1 MVGTGEGMHV
11 DGDCSSELIR
21 DPGCEMRDMNALARV
36 PNPVS
41 RIPHLCPTFAPSS
54 IQRERFMSDAI
65 KHECGLAFIR
75 LRKPF
80 SYYQQQYGTV
90 LWGLNKLYLLMEKQH
105 NRGQDGA
112 GVATVKLDVEPGY
125 PFMQRIR
132 SNAPQAIA
140 DIFQQIG
147 KEIDELEQY
156 HPNIRNHPGL
166 MKGHVKFLG
175 EILLG
180 HLRYGTQ
187 GKNKLEYCHPFINR
201 DTIPSRNLALAG
213 NFNIVNSDEL
223 FALVGKEPHPTIR
236 FSDLAAM
243 IEVMHTFL
251 CKEDDASPEH
261 LDIKKVLRK
270 TLPLFDGGFHV
281 AGMTGNG
288 IGFVFRD
295 RHGIRPSYYY
305 INDEVVVAASE
316 RAAIRTTFNVG
327 ENEVQE
333 LMPGQV
339 LIVDEK
345 GDIQVAQ
352 ILEPGERKACSFE
365 RIYFSRG
372 SDEKIYKERKAL
384 GYHLSEPV
392 LNAIDHDL
400 KNTIFSF
407 IPNTAETAFYGMIK
421 GMEEYMN
428 KIKVERIMSWDKDFD
443 QTRLEEMINR
453 RIRIE
458 KIAIKDVK
466 MRTFITEDSN
476 RNEMVQHVYDVTYGT
491 VRPGEDTLVVI
502 DDSIVRG
509 TTLKESIIRM
519 LGRLKPKRIIVVS
532 SSPQIRY
539 PDCYG
544 IDMSKMGDFI
554 AFNAAVELMKERG
567 KMDCLKEMLDRCKE
581 LQRTGQLH
589 SENVVQKLYKQFTA
603 EEISARI
610 AQLIT
615 PAGLDIPVDVIFQ
628 KIEDLHKACPSN
640 LGDWYFTGNYPT
652 PGGNK
657 VVNKAFM
664 NYMEGKNVRG
674 Y

>member
-1 MVGTGEGMHV
+1 
-11 DGDCSSELIR
+11 
-21 DPGCEMRDMNALARV
+21 
-36 PNPVS
+36 
-41 RIPHLCPTFAPSS
+41 
-54 IQRERFMSDAI
+54 MSDPI

-75 LRKPF
+75 LRKSF

-112 GVATVKLDVEPGY
+112 GIAAVKLNVEPGY
-125 PFMQRIR
+125 PYLNRMR
-132 SNAPQAIA
+132 SNAPQAIS

-147 KEIDELEQY
+147 NELAELEEY
-156 HPNIRNHPGL
+156 HPEIKNHPGL
-166 MKGHVKFLG
+166 MKGHLKFLG
-175 EILLG
+175 ELLLG

-201 DTIPSRNLALAG
+201 DTIPARNLALAG

-223 FALVGKEPHPTIR
+223 FELIGKEPHHTVR

-243 IEVMHTFL
+243 IELMHTFL
-251 CKEDDASPEH
+251 CKEDEASPGQM
-261 LDIKKVLRK
+261 DIKKVLKK
-270 TLPLFDGGFHV
+270 TLPLMDGGFHV
-281 AGMTGNG
+281 GGVTGNG

-295 RHGIRPSYYY
+295 AHGIRPSYYY

-327 ENEVQE
+327 ENEIKE
-333 LMPGQV
+333 LMPGQA
-339 LIVDEK
+339 LIINEK
-345 GDIQVAQ
+345 GEIEITQ
-352 ILEPGERKACSFE
+352 ILEPKERKACSFE

-384 GYHLSEPV
+384 GYNLSEPV
-392 LNAIDHDL
+392 LNAINHDL

-407 IPNTAETAFYGMIK
+407 IPNTAETAFLGMVK
-421 GMEEYMN
+421 GMEAYLN
-428 KIKVERIMSWDKDFD
+428 KVKIERILSWEKEYDAEK
-443 QTRLEEMINR
+443 LSEMVNR

-466 MRTFITEDSN
+466 MRTFITEDAG
-476 RNEMVQHVYDVTYGT
+476 RNEMVQHVYDITYGT

-554 AFNAAVELMKERG
+554 AFNAAVELMKEQG
-567 KMDCLKEMLDRCKE
+567 KESYLKELLEICKD
-581 LQRTGQLH
+581 LQRNNQLH
-589 SENVVQKLYKQFTA
+589 TENVVKHLYKQFTA
-603 EEISARI
+603 EEISAKI
-610 AQLIT
+610 ARLIT
-615 PAGLDIPVDVIFQ
+615 PPGLDIPVDVIFQ
-628 KIEDLHKACPSN
+628 TIEDLHKSCPNN

-657 VVNKAFM
+657 VVNKAFI

>member
-1 MVGTGEGMHV
+1 
-11 DGDCSSELIR
+11 
-21 DPGCEMRDMNALARV
+21 
-36 PNPVS
+36 
-41 RIPHLCPTFAPSS
+41 
-54 IQRERFMSDAI
+54 
-65 KHECGLAFIR
+65 
-75 LRKPF
+75 
-80 SYYQQQYGTV
+80 
-90 LWGLNKLYLLMEKQH
+90 MEKQH

-112 GVATVKLDVEPGY
+112 GIATVKLDVEPGY
-125 PFMQRIR
+125 PFMNRLR
-132 SNAPQAIA
+132 SNAQQAIA

-147 KEIDELEQY
+147 KEIEELEKY
-156 HPNIRNHPGL
+156 HPDIKSHPGL
-166 MKGHVKFLG
+166 MKGHVAFLG
-175 EILLG
+175 ELLLG

-201 DTIPSRNLALAG
+201 DTIPARNLALAG

-223 FALVGKEPHPTIR
+223 YTLIGKEPHPNVR

-243 IEVMHTFL
+243 IELMHTHL
-251 CKEDDASPEH
+251 CEEDETSPEKM
-261 LDIKKVLRK
+261 DIKKVLQK
-270 TLPLFDGGFHV
+270 TLPHLDGGFHV
-281 AGMTGNG
+281 GGVTGNG

-295 RHGIRPSYYY
+295 AHGIRPSYYY

-333 LMPGQV
+333 LKPGQA
-339 LIVDEK
+339 LIVSET
-345 GDIQVAQ
+345 GEIEIAQ
-352 ILEPGERKACSFE
+352 ILEPKERKACSFE

-384 GYHLSEPV
+384 GYNLSEPV
-392 LNAIDHDL
+392 LHAIDHDL

-407 IPNTAETAFYGMIK
+407 IPNTAETAFYGMLK
-421 GMEEYMN
+421 GMENYLN
-428 KIKVERIMSWDKDFD
+428 KVKLERILSWGKDYD
-443 QTRLEEMINR
+443 DEKLAEMINR
-453 RIRIE
+453 RIRVE

-466 MRTFITEDSN
+466 MRTFITEDVS
-476 RNEMVQHVYDVTYGT
+476 RNEMVQHVYDITYGT
-491 VRPGEDTLVVI
+491 VRPGLDTLVVI

-519 LGRLKPKRIIVVS
+519 LGRLQPKGIVVVS

-554 AFNAAVELMKERG
+554 AFNAAVELLKERN
-567 KMDCLKEMLDRCKE
+567 KYSLLNDLLDKCKE
-581 LQRTGQLH
+581 LESNDQLET
-589 SENVVQKLYKQFTA
+589 ENVVKQLYKQFTA
-603 EEISARI
+603 EEISSKI
-610 AQLIT
+610 AKLIT
-615 PAGLDIPVDVIFQ
+615 PPELNIPVKVIFQ
-628 KIEDLHKACPSN
+628 TIEDLHKACPGN

>member
-1 MVGTGEGMHV
+1 M
-11 DGDCSSELIR
+11 
-21 DPGCEMRDMNALARV
+21 
-36 PNPVS
+36 
-41 RIPHLCPTFAPSS
+41 
-54 IQRERFMSDAI
+54 
-65 KHECGLAFIR
+65 
-75 LRKPF
+75 
-80 SYYQQQYGTV
+80 
-90 LWGLNKLYLLMEKQH
+90 WGLNKLYLLMEKQH

-112 GVATVKLDVEPGY
+112 GVAAVKLNVEPGY

-147 KEIDELEQY
+147 REIEDLEQY
-156 HPNIRNHPGL
+156 HPDIRNHPGL

-175 EILLG
+175 ELLLG

-201 DTIPSRNLALAG
+201 DTMPSRNIALAG

-223 FALVGKEPHPTIR
+223 FSLVGKEPHPNIR

-243 IEVMHTFL
+243 IEVIHTFL
-251 CKEDDASPEH
+251 CREDETSPGNP
-261 LDIKKVLRK
+261 DIKRVLRK

-281 AGMTGNG
+281 GGFTGNG
-288 IGFVFRD
+288 TAFVFRD
-295 RHGIRPSYYY
+295 AHGIRPSYYY

-327 ENEVQE
+327 ENEVKE
-333 LMPGQV
+333 LMPGHA

-345 GDIQVAQ
+345 GEIEIAQ
-352 ILEPGERKACSFE
+352 ILPPKERKACSFE

-372 SDEKIYKERKAL
+372 SDEKIYRERNLL

-407 IPNTAETAFYGMIK
+407 IPNTAETAFYGMLK
-421 GMEEYMN
+421 GMEDYLN
-428 KIKVERIMSWDKDFD
+428 KVKIERILSWGNDYDAEK
-443 QTRLEEMINR
+443 LSEMVNR

-466 MRTFITEDSN
+466 MRTFITEDVS
-476 RNEMVQHVYDVTYGT
+476 RNEMVQHVYDITYGT
-491 VRPGEDTLVVI
+491 VRAGQDTLVVI

-519 LGRLKPKRIIVVS
+519 LARLQPKRIVIVS

-567 KMDCLKEMLDRCKE
+567 KMDCLQELWDKCKD
-581 LQRTGQLH
+581 LNRNNQLH
-589 SENVVQKLYKQFTA
+589 TENVVKQLYKTFTA
-603 EEISARI
+603 EEISAKI

-615 PAGLDIPVDVIFQ
+615 PKGLAIPVDVIFQ
-628 KIEDLHKACPSN
+628 RIEDLHKACPNN
-640 LGDWYFTGNYPT
+640 LGDWYFTGDYPT

-664 NYMEGKNVRG
+664 NYMEGRNVRG

>member
-1 MVGTGEGMHV
+1 
-11 DGDCSSELIR
+11 
-21 DPGCEMRDMNALARV
+21 
-36 PNPVS
+36 
-41 RIPHLCPTFAPSS
+41 
-54 IQRERFMSDAI
+54 
-65 KHECGLAFIR
+65 
-75 LRKPF
+75 
-80 SYYQQQYGTV
+80 
-90 LWGLNKLYLLMEKQH
+90 MEKQH

-112 GVATVKLDVEPGY
+112 GIAAVKLNVEPGY
-125 PFMQRIR
+125 PYLNRMR
-132 SNAPQAIA
+132 SNAPQAIS

-147 KEIDELEQY
+147 NELAELEEY
-156 HPNIRNHPGL
+156 HPEIKNHPGL
-166 MKGHVKFLG
+166 MKGHLKFLG
-175 EILLG
+175 ELLLG

-201 DTIPSRNLALAG
+201 DTIPARNLALAG

-223 FALVGKEPHPTIR
+223 FELIGKEPHHTVR

-243 IEVMHTFL
+243 IELMHTFL
-251 CKEDDASPEH
+251 CKEDEASPGQM
-261 LDIKKVLRK
+261 DIKKVLKK
-270 TLPLFDGGFHV
+270 TLPLMDGGFHV
-281 AGMTGNG
+281 GGVTGNG

-295 RHGIRPSYYY
+295 AHGIRPSYYY

-327 ENEVQE
+327 ENEIKE
-333 LMPGQV
+333 LMPGQA
-339 LIVDEK
+339 LIINEK
-345 GDIQVAQ
+345 GEIEITQ
-352 ILEPGERKACSFE
+352 ILEPKERKACSFE

-384 GYHLSEPV
+384 GYNLSEPV
-392 LNAIDHDL
+392 LNAINHDL

-407 IPNTAETAFYGMIK
+407 IPNTAETAFLGMVK
-421 GMEEYMN
+421 GMEAYLN
-428 KIKVERIMSWDKDFD
+428 KVKIERILSWEKEYDAEK
-443 QTRLEEMINR
+443 LSEMVNR

-466 MRTFITEDSN
+466 MRTFITEDAG
-476 RNEMVQHVYDVTYGT
+476 RNEMVQHVYDITYGT

-554 AFNAAVELMKERG
+554 AFNAAVELMKEQG
-567 KMDCLKEMLDRCKE
+567 KESYLKELLEICKD
-581 LQRTGQLH
+581 LQRNNQLH
-589 SENVVQKLYKQFTA
+589 TENVVKHLYKQFTA
-603 EEISARI
+603 EEISAKI
-610 AQLIT
+610 ARLIT
-615 PAGLDIPVDVIFQ
+615 PPGLDIPVDVIFQ
-628 KIEDLHKACPSN
+628 TIEDLHKSCPNN

-657 VVNKAFM
+657 VVNKAFI

>member
-1 MVGTGEGMHV
+1 MRLASRSIIEGMASH
-11 DGDCSSELIR
+11 
-21 DPGCEMRDMNALARV
+21 
-36 PNPVS
+36 
-41 RIPHLCPTFAPSS
+41 
-54 IQRERFMSDAI
+54 MSDPI

-75 LRKPF
+75 LRKPL
-80 SYYQQQYGTV
+80 SYYHQQYGTV

-112 GVATVKLDVEPGY
+112 GVVAVKLDVEPGY
-125 PFMQRIR
+125 PFLNRIR
-132 SNAPQAIA
+132 TNAPQAIS

-147 KEIDELEQY
+147 QEIVELEKY
-156 HPNIRNHPGL
+156 HPDIKNHPGL
-166 MKGHVKFLG
+166 MKGHLKFLG
-175 EILLG
+175 ELLLG

-201 DTIPSRNLALAG
+201 DTIPARNLALAG

-223 FALVGKEPHPTIR
+223 FELIGKEPNDNVR

-243 IEVMHTFL
+243 IELMHTFL
-251 CKEDDASPEH
+251 CKEDETSPGH
-261 LDIKKVLRK
+261 MDIKKVLKK
-270 TLPLFDGGFHV
+270 TLPLLDGGFHV
-281 AGMTGNG
+281 GGVTGNG

-295 RHGIRPSYYY
+295 AHGIRPSYYY

-316 RAAIRTTFNVG
+316 RAAIRTAFNTG

-333 LMPGQV
+333 LLPGQA
-339 LIVDEK
+339 LIISEK
-345 GDIQVAQ
+345 GEIEIAQ
-352 ILEPGERKACSFE
+352 ILEPKERKACSFE

-384 GYHLSEPV
+384 GYNLSEPV

-407 IPNTAETAFYGMIK
+407 IPNTAETAFLGMVK
-421 GMEEYMN
+421 GMEAYLN
-428 KIKVERIMSWDKDFD
+428 KVKVERILSWGKDYD
-443 QTRLEEMINR
+443 TEKLTEMVNR

-466 MRTFITEDSN
+466 MRTFITEDAG
-476 RNEMVQHVYDVTYGT
+476 RNEMVQHVYDITYGT
-491 VRPGEDTLVVI
+491 VRPGLDTLVVI

-519 LGRLKPKRIIVVS
+519 LGRLKPKRIVVVS

-554 AFNAAVELMKERG
+554 AFNAAVELMKESG
-567 KMDCLKEMLDRCKE
+567 KDNFLKELLEKCKD
-581 LQRTGQLH
+581 LQRNNQLH
-589 SENVVQKLYKQFTA
+589 KENVVKQLYKQFTT
-603 EEISARI
+603 EEISAKI

-615 PAGLDIPVDVIFQ
+615 PPGFDIPVDVIFQ
-628 KIEDLHKACPSN
+628 SIENLHKSCPNN

-652 PGGNK
+652 DGGNK
-657 VVNKAFM
+657 VVNKAFI